1 MTKPIKK
8 EVAQAWAV
16 HAFTASGIVLGFLAF
31 VAILDGDRLAAFMWL
46 GLALFVDGIDGTLA
60 RRAKVSE
67 VTPQFDGATLDNV
80 IDYFNYVF
88 VPAVMV
94 YKFGMVPSGW
104 EIPAAIAIMA
114 VSTYTFANA
123 NIKTADYYFSGFPAL
138 WNLVV
143 VYFHIMQWSQW
154 TNLVVIGICCVLT
167 FVPWKYVHPFRVKD
181 WAVVTIPM
189 TVLWAAT
196 TIRLVLIDPSQSKA
210 QEASPIIFWLW
221 VIATVYFTG
230 LSIWRSFHP
239 EKD

>member
-1 MTKPIKK
+1 MNKPINK

-31 VAILDGDRLAAFMWL
+31 ISILEGDRVAAFMLL

-60 RRAKVSE
+60 RRARVTE
-67 VTPQFDGATLDNV
+67 VTPQFDGTTLDNV

-94 YKFGMVPSGW
+94 YYFGMVPPGW
-104 EIPAAIAIMA
+104 EIPAAAGIMA
-114 VSTYTFANA
+114 VSTYTFANS
-123 NIKTADYYFSGFPAL
+123 NMKTADYYFSGFPAL

-143 VYFHIMQWSQW
+143 VYFHIMQSSQW
-154 TNLVVIGICCVLT
+154 TNLIVIGICCVLT
-167 FVPWKYVHPFRVKD
+167 FVPWKYVHPFRVKE
-181 WAVVTIPM
+181 WANITVPM

-196 TIRLVLIDPSQSKA
+196 TFILVLIDTNEAKA
-210 QEASPIIFWLW
+210 QESSPIIFWLW
-221 VIATVYFTG
+221 IVATAYFAG